1 MIRIYFNALA
11 DNGNILSSLTPIK
24 EKLEKK
30 WGAPIETKNSN
41 DLTWPEEIATF
52 SKEDKILLA
61 GGDGTLN
68 YFINVCDPSRLE
80 ASIYLLPLGT
90 GNDFL
95 NDQKEK
101 EDEDGL
107 VPLNDCLSSLPYIE
121 VNGLKRR
128 FINGIGYGID
138 GDCCVVAERM
148 KKEGKKEIDYSKIT
162 ISLLFNG
169 FKPRNAK
176 VKVDGKEYSFKK
188 VYLASSMLGQYYG
201 GGMRIA
207 PAQDRH
213 SGLLSFVTIYGRGK
227 LGTLMMFP
235 KIFSGKHVNDKK
247 HAFTATG
254 KEIEVSFDK
263 PCGLQIDGEVV
274 ENVLTYKVHF

>member
-1 MIRIYFNALA
+1 MIRIYYNALA

-24 EKLEKK
+24 ERLEKK
-30 WGAPIETKNSN
+30 WGVSIETKNSN
-41 DLTWPEEIATF
+41 DLVWAEEIASF

-68 YFINVCDPSRLE
+68 YFINSCDPSHLE
-80 ASIYLLPLGT
+80 ANIYLLPLGT

-101 EDEDGL
+101 ENEDGL

-162 ISLLFNG
+162 ISLLFKG

-188 VYLASSMLGQYYG
+188 VYLASSMLGKYYG
-201 GGMRIA
+201 GGMMIA
-207 PAQDRH
+207 PSQDRH

-235 KIFSGKHVNDKK
+235 KIFFGKHVNDRK
-247 HAFTATG
+247 HAFVMSG

-263 PCGLQIDGEVV
+263 QCGLQIDGEVV

>member
-30 WGAPIETKNSN
+30 WGTPIETKSSN
-41 DLTWPEEIATF
+41 DLNWSEEIATF

-68 YFINVCDPSRLE
+68 YFINACDPSHLE

-107 VPLNDCLSSLPYIE
+107 VSLNDCLSSLPYIE

-138 GDCCVVAERM
+138 GDCCVVAEQM

-176 VKVDGKEYSFKK
+176 VKVDGKEYNFKK

-227 LGTLMMFP
+227 IGTLMMFP